1 VQALRGITPLC
12 LAAYLGKEAHI
23 RVLLRAGADVDAVD
37 SNGASALMYAAR
49 DGHVDG
55 KQVFLYSFLVVKVL
69 LEFGARHDIR
79 DANGWQAVQYAQ
91 VLC

>member
-1 VQALRGITPLC
+1 
-12 LAAYLGKEAHI
+12 LGKDEHI
-23 RVLLRAGADVDAVD
+23 RASLKAGSDVDGVD
-37 SNGASALMYAAR
+37 SNGATAAMYAAR

-55 KQVFLYSFLVVKVL
+55 MRLFYLSLVVKGL

-91 VLC
+91 VP